1 MDCQMSPPNHT
12 TSNAE
17 SLSREVSTHLWLV
30 LFKAHQAI
38 RTLDEQSIA
47 SSGLCF
53 SDFAVLEVL
62 LHKGALPVNIIGEKI
77 LLTSGSITTAIDRLE
92 KKSLVERQSSTTD
105 KRVRLVHLTKS
116 GRTLIE
122 SFFEKHQESL
132 ERAMGGLNLEEKQI
146 LIPLLKKLGKHAKDL
161 L

>member
-1 MDCQMSPPNHT
+1 MTAPEP
-12 TSNAE
+12 
-17 SLSREVSTHLWLV
+17 SLKTDDALSKELSTHLWLV

-47 SSGLCF
+47 TSGLCF

-62 LHKGALPVNIIGEKI
+62 LHKGALPVNTIGEKI

-92 KKSLVERQSSTTD
+92 KKKLVERQASSSD
-105 KRVRLVHLTKS
+105 KRVRLVHLTQS
-116 GRTLIE
+116 GRELIE

-132 ERAMGGLNLEEKQI
+132 ERATGGL
-146 LIPLLKKLGKHAKDL
+146 
-161 L
+161 